1 MLEQSHGGAGAEV
14 STCMLEQSHGGAGA
28 VVSTCML
35 EHSHGG
41 AGAYFMVCQLATHAL
56 GGGTG
61 EPRRRYIRRRGERG
75 QVEEQVEQPEAIRG
89 D

>member
-1 MLEQSHGGAGAEV
+1 M
-14 STCMLEQSHGGAGA
+14 
-28 VVSTCML
+28 STCML

-61 EPRRRYIRRRGERG
+61 EPRRRYLWGTRRGRRAVVSACMHAIGAVGSRESPAG
-75 QVEEQVEQPEAIRG
+75 GTSGAEASGGR
-89 D
+89 